1 MTTTPHD
8 DPVLRLLTLDLDRAA
23 DPGAD
28 RGRPLRPRR
37 QAQEPISSLRPPIR
51 DPSAAGMPP
60 HALVDKAPAQRGAP
74 TSAAELRAM
83 READLDRALARCAR
97 TGAAVRV
104 ARYSLVEPGQDP
116 TVRLAQTQ
124 VVVCRRHWTTAIVTF
139 DRTGDGDPALR
150 PQLGRLVAALDTG
163 EIHGIVALSRVD
175 ISPFDESYA
184 RTLAVLRARRG
195 FLALARSETSI

>member
-8 DPVLRLLTLDLDRAA
+8 DPVRLLTLDLDHDA
-23 DPGAD
+23 DPGTD

-37 QAQEPISSLRPPIR
+37 QAQELISSRRPPR
-51 DPSAAGMPP
+51 DTWATGTAP
-60 HALVDKAPAQRGAP
+60 HTLTDRTPVQPEAR
-74 TSAAELRAM
+74 TSAARFRAV
-83 READLDRALARCAR
+83 READLDRALAWHSGIG
-97 TGAAVRV
+97 TAVRV

-124 VVVCRRHWTTAIVTF
+124 AVVCRRHWATSIVTF

-163 EIHGIVALSRVD
+163 EIHGIVAVSRID
-175 ISPFDESYA
+175 ISPFDEHYA
-184 RTLAVLRARRG
+184 RTLAVLCARRG